1 MPYRSQVP
9 TIGLDATTGEDLQT
23 LAGFAEFW
31 KIPYTT
37 RSGLTPDQV
46 FMTSGKI
53 PESTGTRFPIILS
66 PSGDTNAGKIA
77 EHYGIGVRTNNCL
90 VHVPFSRKAETSI
103 KTRIYNFANSK
114 VKTVIESDGTP
125 ILSRLESTN
134 IYLLS
139 IDLVSSFVLHVS
151 SGLEDPPSF
160 KFRMAT
166 RLPFSY
172 RMIPSFVRNRAFR
185 KDDADDAGAENVG
198 PIECLRAIFLASLIS
213 VANVPIPLIGFWK
226 RGKRF
231 GAAVSHDVET
241 GRGLNEGSKN
251 MLSIEKDLGVRST
264 WNIVTNRY
272 PLTRESLSPLAKSG
286 EIGAHDTDHDG
297 RLIFLSLDSRTRR
310 LRKCRET
317 LEKMTEAKVRGFRAP
332 LLQHDKKLL
341 EAVGKAGYSCDS
353 SVPSWELLS
362 PTSLKS
368 HGVGTVFPLQLEEV
382 IEVPVSLPQDHQ
394 LLRVRGL
401 TPSEAGTRLAREA
414 DWISEVRGLCTL
426 LVHPDYE
433 FADQRNTEEYA
444 RILKHFSEDPSC
456 QVMTLAGASDW
467 WSHRQAAKLASSG
480 NEVTISTNAGEESDG
495 LYVQVAKGFD
505 KNGFSFDEI
514 N

>member
-1 MPYRSQVP
+1 VPDESQFP
-9 TIGLDATTGEDLQT
+9 TFALDATTGEDLET

-31 KIPYTT
+31 KIAYTI
-37 RSGLTPDQV
+37 RSRSSANQV
-46 FMTSGKI
+46 VVTSGKI
-53 PESTGTRFPIILS
+53 PESTGTRLPIILS
-66 PSGDTNAGKIA
+66 PSGDTNAGKISD
-77 EHYGIGVRTNNCL
+77 HFGVGLRTTSSL
-90 VHVPFSRKAETSI
+90 VRIPFSRSAETSI
-103 KTRIYNFANSK
+103 QTRIYNFANSK
-114 VKTVIESDGTP
+114 VKTIIESDATP

-139 IDLVSSFVLHVS
+139 IDLVSSFARQIS
-151 SGLEDPPSF
+151 NGLEDPPSL

-185 KDDADDAGAENVG
+185 NDDDDEAGKENVG
-198 PIECLRAIFLASLIS
+198 PIECLRAVFLASLIS
-213 VANVPIPLIGFWK
+213 ATGAPIPFIGFWK

-241 GRGLNEGSKN
+241 GRGLDEGSKI
-251 MLSIEKDLGVRST
+251 MLSIENELGVRST

-272 PLTRESLSPLAKSG
+272 PVTRESLSPLAQSG

-310 LRKCRET
+310 LRECRET
-317 LEKMTEAKVRGFRAP
+317 LEKMTEARVRGFRAP

-368 HGVGTVFPLQLEEV
+368 HGVGTVFPLQLGEV
-382 IEVPVSLPQDHQ
+382 I
-394 LLRVRGL
+394 
-401 TPSEAGTRLAREA
+401 
-414 DWISEVRGLCTL
+414 
-426 LVHPDYE
+426 
-433 FADQRNTEEYA
+433 
-444 RILKHFSEDPSC
+444 
-456 QVMTLAGASDW
+456 
-467 WSHRQAAKLASSG
+467 
-480 NEVTISTNAGEESDG
+480 
-495 LYVQVAKGFD
+495 
-505 KNGFSFDEI
+505 
-514 N
+514 